1 MKITFSA
8 RHFEATDKLKEFAK
22 TELLQLKKYTEATS
36 TGEIIL
42 DENKNQKL
50 VDIRVIAF
58 GKTLVS
64 KMEGTD
70 FYKVIPKVVSKLETQ
85 IRSIKSKVTMR
96 GPAGN

>member
-22 TELLQLKKYTEATS
+22 KELLRLKKYTDAAS
-36 TGEIIL
+36 SGEIIL
-42 DENKNQKL
+42 DESKSQKI
-50 VDIRVIAF
+50 VDIRVTAF

-64 KMEGTD
+64 KMDGTD

-85 IRSIKSKVTMR
+85 VRSIKSKVTTR
-96 GPAGN
+96 G